1 MMASK
6 LDLRPEIKTE
16 NNKHTSAEER
26 FQNETLRGILKLQN
40 NLILALFSTYIS
52 ESKNSFHNLSKE
64 NRELFIESSIQK
76 NMALKNKLLG
86 MTIGM
91 FTSEEFDVYSHDSR
105 GFNKRIISMI
115 ITRIMSQINLLTQ

>member
-1 MMASK
+1 MASK